1 MVKLS
6 NDKTR
11 RDCHTTVTAE
21 EYSPKKTL
29 IPGLFSR
36 LTPVNDFSPRKLPT
50 NAGEIHELAKR
61 MAFGAVTGYLE
72 HDRAFKS
79 KELSSEKAVNGFFQV
94 YLYCFPKISPLKA
107 YRAAEL
113 YVESLFKQDE
123 VENFPGHDR
132 EEILRD
138 PKWVE
143 VRDILLQFS
152 RTLELPDAY
161 AEQTMNFFRHH
172 GVKDPQWAVY
182 CLESERLFWTKVIGD
197 EYWAKMLGSL
207 LILLTDC
214 HDKHDQIGLETGLE
228 FATKYFEIVVKALA
242 SDRHQMLM
250 PSV

>member
-1 MVKLS
+1 MKLS
-6 NDKTR
+6 NYKTR

-21 EYSPKKTL
+21 EYGTQTTSM
-29 IPGLFSR
+29 PGLFSR
-36 LTPVNDFSPRKLPT
+36 LPSANDISPRTLPT
-50 NAGEIHELAKR
+50 NAAEIHELAKR

-72 HDRAFKS
+72 HDRASKG
-79 KELSSEKAVNGFFQV
+79 KELSSEKSVNGFFQV
-94 YLYCFPKISPLKA
+94 YLFCFPEISPLKA

-123 VENFPGHDR
+123 VEDFPGHNR

-143 VRDILLQFS
+143 VRDTLLQFS
-152 RTLELPDAY
+152 RTLGLPDAY

-172 GVKDPQWAVY
+172 GVRDPQWTVY
-182 CLESERLFWTKVIGD
+182 CLESERIFWTKVIGD

-228 FATKYFEIVVKALA
+228 FATKYFEIVLKALV
-242 SDRHQMLM
+242 SNQHRMLM
-250 PSV
+250 PHA